1 MAQGEYIAPEKI
13 EVVLNKHEI
22 VAQSFVYGDSLQST
36 LVGVVVPDELPFV
49 AWCKDQG
56 LGSKSFKELCAD
68 DKVRKAVQKVL
79 QDYGRT
85 NGLKGFEAVKA
96 VYLETE
102 PFSAENGILT
112 PTFKLKVL
120 DVTNSSVTT
129 PRKSTAQKS
138 MLCMRLLHKNIYS
151 KASHHESLSSALAHL
166 RGN

>member
-13 EVVLNKHEI
+13 EVVYGKHPI

-36 LVGVVVPDELPFV
+36 LVGVIVPDEEPFT
-49 AWCKDQG
+49 AWAKEQG
-56 LGSKSFKELCAD
+56 FGSKTYKELCAD

-79 QDYGRT
+79 QDTGRA

-112 PTFKLKVL
+112 PTFKLKVPKM
-120 DVTNSSVTT
+120 TNISETT
-129 PRKSTAQKS
+129 PRRSIVQKLMPC
-138 MLCMRLLHKNIYS
+138 MLLLHKKYI
-151 KASHHESLSSALAHL
+151 EWRSLSHIS
-166 RGN
+166 